1 MSAGDV
7 LILGQVGLLSRGNF
21 ENIPFA
27 YNLYKY
33 DDPAHDALAEHFK
46 EAFCRTV
53 EIEFLGVWFV
63 SLRLR

>member
-1 MSAGDV
+1 MSASDV

-33 DDPAHDALAEHFK
+33 NDPAHDALAGRFK
-46 EAFCRTV
+46 EAFCCPVT
-53 EIEFLGVWFV
+53 IEFLGVWFV
-63 SLRLR
+63 SFRLR